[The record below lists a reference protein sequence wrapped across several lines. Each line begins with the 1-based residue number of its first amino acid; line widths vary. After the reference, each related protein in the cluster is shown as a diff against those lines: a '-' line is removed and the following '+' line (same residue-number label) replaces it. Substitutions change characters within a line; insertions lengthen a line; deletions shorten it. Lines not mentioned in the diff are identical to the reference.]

1 MSVTADVI
9 TFHLPSYLTW
19 VPFRVSDELSLSRSL
34 SLINSFQFVLISPW
48 RALARAPISSDGV
61 GFELHEVDVN
71 EDKAP
76 AFVRSASRH
85 INVGLRIVIYCV
97 C

>member
-19 VPFRVSDELSLSRSL
+19 VPFRVSDELSLSL

-48 RALARAPISSDGV
+48 RALARAPIPSDGV
-61 GFELHEVDVN
+61 GFELHEVDEN

-76 AFVRSASRH
+76 AFVRSASLET
-85 INVGLRIVIYCV
+85 VTT
-97 C
+97 